1 MKKRREA
8 LARQNFPGAA
18 AVRHEQMLDA
28 AAKHLNA
35 SGVSLTSLSDIAES
49 LGVSRATL
57 YQYVEERED
66 LVFQCYRRSC
76 EVMAR
81 HLGEAIR
88 LGGDAAEIVS
98 LFIERMLDPGQP
110 EIATRAEIAVL
121 NQERHEIIQGLYD
134 AIITRL
140 ANVLETGAQAGVLR
154 RCDAVISAST
164 IISLVTWVPLVR
176 YWAPPVTFSLPA
188 GQMTATLKS
197 IVLDGLAVDRSTG
210 PQFQPINLSPLVA
223 RVVGVFDRDAVVD
236 AKRETLLAIASRLF
250 NSKGI
255 DSTSLEE
262 IAGHVGATKRTLYHH
277 LGDKQMLLATCYS
290 RAFRIFLYIMECMTA
305 YPGTRLEALAA
316 AFHALSRAYLRDDLS
331 PLAPLVGHESL
342 QGETQAQMA
351 PQAAALSEGYM
362 NAVNAGNEEG
372 TVRVYDMTA
381 QLLLL
386 PGFVSWLVKDTGTHA
401 EDRVEHIAQEIST
414 FLCLGLRKA

>member
-57 YQYVEERED
+57 YQYIEDRED

-88 LGGDAAEIVS
+88 LGADAAEVLS
-98 LFIERMLDPGQP
+98 LFVERMLDPAQP

-121 NQERHEIIQGLYD
+121 SQERHETIQGLYD
-134 AIITRL
+134 AIVTRL

-154 RCDAVISAST
+154 PCDGNINANT
-164 IISLVTWVPLVR
+164 IISLLTWVPLIR
-176 YWAPPVTFSLPA
+176 YWAPAARSYSPDRFIEAMKVTL
-188 GQMTATLKS
+188 
-197 IVLDGLAVDRSTG
+197 LDGVAADRSSMREYRR
-210 PQFQPINLSPLVA
+210 IDVSPLVT
-223 RVVGVFDRDAVVD
+223 RVIGVFDRDAVVD

-277 LGDKQMLLATCYS
+277 LGDKQTLLATCYA
-290 RAFRIFLYIMECMTA
+290 RAFRIFLFIMERMTE
-305 YPGTRLEALAA
+305 YQGTRLEALAA
-316 AFHALSRAYLRDDLS
+316 SFHALTTVYLRDDLS
-331 PLAPLVGHESL
+331 PLAPLVGHEAL
-342 QGETQAQMA
+342 TEETQAQME
-351 PQAAALSEGYM
+351 PQAAALTNGYLQAMSAGCAEGSLQIS
-362 NAVNAGNEEG
+362 
-372 TVRVYDMTA
+372 DITA
-381 QLLLL
+381 RILLL
-386 PGFVSWLVKDTGTHA
+386 PGFVAWLVKDTGTHA
-401 EDRVEHIAQEIST
+401 EDRIEHVGREISA
-414 FLCLGLRKA
+414 LLSLGLRRV

>member
-57 YQYVEERED
+57 YQYIEDRED

-81 HLGEAIR
+81 HLGEAVR
-88 LGGDAAEIVS
+88 LGGDAAEVVC
-98 LFIERMLDPGQP
+98 LFIDRMLDPTQP
-110 EIATRAEIAVL
+110 EIATRAEVAVL

-140 ANVLETGAQAGVLR
+140 AKVLETGARNGVMR
-154 RCDAVISAST
+154 ECDTAISAST
-164 IISLVTWVPLVR
+164 IISLVTWVPLMR
-176 YWAPPVTFSLPA
+176 FWAPAANAYRSEQIA
-188 GQMTATLKS
+188 ATLKS
-197 IVLDGLAVDRSTG
+197 FVLEGIATDRRG
-210 PQFQPINLSPLVA
+210 MPPFQPINLSPLVA
-223 RVVGVFDRDAVVD
+223 RVIGVFDRDAVVD

-277 LGDKQMLLATCYS
+277 LGDKQTLLATCYS
-290 RAFRIFLYIMECMTA
+290 RAFRIFLYIMECMTK
-305 YPGTRLEALAA
+305 YEGTRVQALAA
-316 AFHALSRAYLRDDLS
+316 SFHALTRAYLRADLS
-331 PLAPLVGHESL
+331 PLAPLVGHEAL
-342 QGETQAQMA
+342 KGETQAQME

-362 NAVNAGNEEG
+362 NAMNIGRAEG
-372 TVRVYDMTA
+372 SIRIDDVMA
-381 QLLLL
+381 QLILM
-386 PGFVSWLVKDTGTHA
+386 PGFLSWLVKDTGTHA
-401 EDRVEHIAQEIST
+401 EDRIEHIAREISA

>member
-35 SGVSLTSLSDIAES
+35 SGVSLTSLSDIAVS

-57 YQYVEERED
+57 YQYIEDRED

-88 LGGDAAEIVS
+88 LGTDAAEVISIFVD
-98 LFIERMLDPGQP
+98 RMLDPDRP
-110 EIATRAEIAVL
+110 ETATRAEIAVL

-154 RCDAVISAST
+154 RCDGQINANI
-164 IISLVTWVPLVR
+164 IISLVTWVPLMH
-176 YWAPPVTFSLPA
+176 YWAPASRTFAPGRFA
-188 GQMTATLKS
+188 AALKS
-197 IVLDGLAVDRSTG
+197 VILDGLAADKTAM
-210 PQFQPINLSPLVA
+210 PPYQPIDLSPLIA
-223 RVVGVFDRDAVVD
+223 RVVGVFDRDAVLD

-277 LGDKQMLLATCYS
+277 LGDKQTLLATCYT
-290 RAFRIFLYIMECMTA
+290 RAFRIFLFIMERMTD
-305 YPGTRLEALAA
+305 YSGTRAQALAA
-316 AFHALSRAYLRDDLS
+316 AFHALSKAYLRDDLS

-342 QGETQAQMA
+342 QGETQAQME
-351 PQAAALSEGYM
+351 PQQAALTQGYLNAL
-362 NAVNAGNEEG
+362 NAGCNEG
-372 TVRVYDMTA
+372 TLKIADVSA
-381 QLLLL
+381 LLLLL
-386 PGFVSWLVKDTGTHA
+386 PGLVSWLVKDTGAHG
-401 EDRVEHIAQEIST
+401 EERVEHIAREISAL
-414 FLCLGLRKA
+414 LCLGLRRA

>member
-28 AAKHLNA
+28 AARHLNA

-57 YQYVEERED
+57 YQYIEDRED

-88 LGGDAAEIVS
+88 LRSDATQVVS
-98 LFIERMLDPGQP
+98 IFVDRMLDPTRP
-110 EIATRAEIAVL
+110 ETATRAEIAVL

-140 ANVLETGAQAGVLR
+140 ASVLEAGAQAGVMR
-154 RCDAVISAST
+154 RCDAHINANT
-164 IISLVTWVPLVR
+164 IISLVTWVPLMQ
-176 YWAPPVTFSLPA
+176 YWAPASRSYPAERFSEA
-188 GQMTATLKS
+188 LKS
-197 IVLDGLAVDRSTG
+197 AILDGIAIEKHAMPPYQAID
-210 PQFQPINLSPLVA
+210 LSPLIA

-277 LGDKQMLLATCYS
+277 LGDKQTLLARCYA
-290 RAFRIFLYIMECMTA
+290 RAFRIFLFIMERMTD
-305 YPGTRLEALAA
+305 YSGTRVQALAA
-316 AFHALSRAYLRDDLS
+316 AFHALSKAYLRDDLS
-331 PLAPLVGHESL
+331 PLAPLVGHEAL
-342 QGETQAQMA
+342 KGETQAQME
-351 PQAAALSEGYM
+351 PQAAALTEGYL
-362 NAVNAGNEEG
+362 NALNLGCTEG
-372 TVRVYDMTA
+372 TLKVDDVTA
-381 QLLLL
+381 QLMLL

-401 EDRVEHIAQEIST
+401 EDRVEHIAREISAL
-414 FLCLGLRKA
+414 LCLGLRKT